1 MLDDIIRSYMYTQ
14 YNDDDNLRAFFTAYN
29 SMAQGIYDWMVN
41 ANLPIFI
48 GDYNT
53 GDQLR
58 WIAHSIYG
66 VLPPVISSSDQQEI
80 GPYNTFEFNQL
91 AFNEYRVIDQSNQVV
106 VSDDLFKRIMTWNFY
121 KGMASI
127 SPSHDKAACSAVP
140 VGSKWHRH
148 PQRPAMEYLDP
159 VCGWR
164 YRDIHL

>member
-58 WIAHSIYG
+58 
-66 VLPPVISSSDQQEI
+66 
-80 GPYNTFEFNQL
+80 
-91 AFNEYRVIDQSNQVV
+91 
-106 VSDDLFKRIMTWNFY
+106 VSDSSEPY
-121 KGMASI
+121 
-127 SPSHDKAACSAVP
+127 
-140 VGSKWHRH
+140 
-148 PQRPAMEYLDP
+148 
-159 VCGWR
+159 
-164 YRDIHL
+164 